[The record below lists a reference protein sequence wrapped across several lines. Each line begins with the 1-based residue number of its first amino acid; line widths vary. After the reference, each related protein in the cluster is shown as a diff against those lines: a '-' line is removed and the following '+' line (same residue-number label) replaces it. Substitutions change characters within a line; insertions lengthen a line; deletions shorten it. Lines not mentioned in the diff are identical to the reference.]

1 MAVKDVARN
10 GQMNHVERLL
20 ALFRA
25 FRERDDEAFHRAA
38 EAIIADELTANHHAQ
53 ARDLRKALTSNGA
66 ERPLHRNGTGL
77 TVLPKDRRY
86 GEPLVNVIEPRIDA
100 SRVILSQET
109 RTQIDRVVEEHSQR
123 LKLAKYGYLPKSK
136 LLFWGPPGCGKTLTS
151 HFIASTLGLP
161 LGIVRLNTL
170 ITSFL
175 GETASHIQR
184 VFDLAQTT
192 PMVLLLDEA
201 DAIAKDRDDRNDVG
215 ELKRVVNSLLQAM
228 DTFQSAD
235 SIVIAAS
242 NHQYLLDEAL
252 WRRFDDVVVF
262 PMPSGEQLKAMLHV
276 LLNGVTVTGS
286 LDSVV
291 RKLSGLS
298 FGQVE
303 KGTVESI
310 KTMILENRSELRA
323 SELSDYF
330 TKYKSIIRTAQSPR
344 PLKSGKVKKDE

>member
-1 MAVKDVARN
+1 
-10 GQMNHVERLL
+10 
-20 ALFRA
+20 
-25 FRERDDEAFHRAA
+25 
-38 EAIIADELTANHHAQ
+38 
-53 ARDLRKALTSNGA
+53 
-66 ERPLHRNGTGL
+66 
-77 TVLPKDRRY
+77 
-86 GEPLVNVIEPRIDA
+86 
-100 SRVILSQET
+100 
-109 RTQIDRVVEEHSQR
+109 
-123 LKLAKYGYLPKSK
+123 
-136 LLFWGPPGCGKTLTS
+136 
-151 HFIASTLGLP
+151 
-161 LGIVRLNTL
+161 
-170 ITSFL
+170 
-175 GETASHIQR
+175 
-184 VFDLAQTT
+184 
-192 PMVLLLDEA
+192 MVLLLDEA

-262 PMPSGEQLKAMLHV
+262 PMPSGEQLKAMLHF
-276 LLNGVTVTGS
+276 LLNGVKVTGS

-323 SELSDYF
+323 AELSDYF